1 MSSPSTTAVR
11 LLAVAL
17 VAGTTLTT
25 TGCVPGRSTA
35 AKPSPTVSSPS
46 GPTPEKWAA
55 AVCPA
60 FADALVAPDG
70 FADVDNVNTPEA
82 AKIGWQRA
90 AEKAIETYDTF
101 LDVLDEPTPTL
112 ANAPE
117 VVGVL
122 KGTFGALRARMV
134 AIRDDAQA
142 LDTTDQE
149 AFTAGAQGIVDSL
162 SGAKADLNKLD
173 EVQRVDRDGTVSDV
187 LQKDNDCAAFG
198 G

>member
-1 MSSPSTTAVR
+1 MSSRPSATSRVAV
-11 LLAVAL
+11 VAL
-17 VAGTTLTT
+17 VAAATMTT
-25 TGCVPGRSTA
+25 TACAADRPV
-35 AKPSPTVSSPS
+35 AKPSATISSPS

-55 AVCPA
+55 SVCPA

-70 FADVDNVNTPEA
+70 FADVDNLNTPEA

-90 AEKAIETYDTF
+90 AEDAIETYDTF
-101 LDVLDEPTPTL
+101 LDVLDEPTPEL
-112 ANAPE
+112 DNAPE

-134 AIRDDAQA
+134 AIRDEAQA
-142 LDTTDQE
+142 LDTTDEQ
-149 AFTAGAQGIVDSL
+149 AFTAGAQAIVDSL
-162 SGAKADLNKLD
+162 SGAEADLNTLD

-187 LQKDNDCAAFG
+187 LEKDSDCAAFG